1 MEHTGKNMVQM
12 QDTTKIGSDKWSDI
26 RVQAMAEGFEES
38 KKFKDYAKE
47 EQIRV
52 KQLVAAQKAQGDM
65 GALRP
70 KKTAQFPYE
79 GESKQASIKMK
90 QLALTIANKVV
101 FDFMTHL

>member
-70 KKTAQFPYE
+70 KKTAQFADANQSSANHVQTSAAKRPLARTGCFA
-79 GESKQASIKMK
+79 GE
-90 QLALTIANKVV
+90 V
-101 FDFMTHL
+101 